1 MWVLSPVEKSKVKP
15 SNRKKS
21 EIETRCQPLI
31 EYFKQQYVKKIPD
44 KQFNYL
50 TDVFIKWHGDYL
62 YFCEKYKSEHP
73 GMIEREFEESFVRL
87 KYVGIDNF
95 NFSYFR
101 HTEKW
106 FPVANNLTLNDCL
119 EMIES
124 NPNFHPIG

>member
-1 MWVLSPVEKSKVKP
+1 MWVLCPVRKSKVKP
-15 SNRKKS
+15 SNRNRS
-21 EIETRCQPLI
+21 EIENRCQRLI

-50 TDVFIKWHGDYL
+50 TDVFIKWRGDYL
-62 YFCEKYKSEHP
+62 YFCEKYKSEQP
-73 GMIEREFEESFVRL
+73 GMIETEFEESFVRL